1 MFSIFKRKK
10 RARLDLS
17 GLVADMHSH
26 LLPGIDDG
34 SPDSETS
41 LELIKG
47 LQELGYRKF
56 ITTPHILWDMYKN
69 DATTI
74 GAAYQELQQAAQQQ
88 NNSAV
93 PVKAAAEY
101 FLDEHF
107 DELLENN
114 VPLLTLHENW
124 VLVEFSFVTTPLN
137 FKDKL
142 FNMQMKGYQPV
153 LAHPERYLYFMS
165 DKKWY
170 DELKNAGC
178 YFQLNILSLAGYYGK
193 ASLQLAHYL
202 INKKYVN
209 LLGTDCHHFRHLN
222 TLRNAHNIMEPVES
236 LLDSGMLL
244 NPSL

>member
-1 MFSIFKRKK
+1 MFSIFNKK
-10 RARLDLS
+10 KKVRLDLS

-34 SPDSETS
+34 SPDTETS
-41 LELIKG
+41 LQLING

-74 GAAYQELQQAAQQQ
+74 GAAHQELQQAALQQ
-88 NNSAV
+88 NNSTV
-93 PVKAAAEY
+93 PVTAAAEY

-107 DELLENN
+107 DELLEND
-114 VPLLTLHENW
+114 VPLLTIHKNW

-142 FNMQMKGYQPV
+142 FTMQMKGYQPV

-165 DKKWY
+165 DRKWY
-170 DELKNAGC
+170 DELKDAGC

-202 INKKYVN
+202 IGKQYVN
-209 LLGTDCHHFRHLN
+209 LLGTDCHHFRHLD
-222 TLRNAHNIMEPVES
+222 TLRNAHNIMEPVDS
-236 LLDSGMLL
+236 LLNSGKLL
-244 NPSL
+244 NPTL